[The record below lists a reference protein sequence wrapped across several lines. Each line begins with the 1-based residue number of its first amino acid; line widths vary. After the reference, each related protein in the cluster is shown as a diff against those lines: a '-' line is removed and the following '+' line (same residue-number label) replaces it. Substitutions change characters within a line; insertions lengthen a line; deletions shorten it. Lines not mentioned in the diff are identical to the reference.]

1 VNLIRKIAIIV
12 ILISVAIGSAFGLI
26 ASSSTPRN
34 QQVKISATIISLSV
48 PASCPNVPKNYSNWI
63 QLYVYGNQTNL
74 VLESLTA
81 LTPKPDISLT
91 ISLNSN
97 ESSFVYYRKD
107 NNTQETV
114 SVPGL
119 PFWSIGEDVDLSVT
133 YYYTGANP
141 NSPTVFTVGSIPVK
155 SGNLTC

>member
-1 VNLIRKIAIIV
+1 LNSIKKIAIVV
-12 ILISVAIGSAFGLI
+12 ILVSVVIGSAFGLI
-26 ASSSTPRN
+26 ASSSTPKN
-34 QQVKISATIISLSV
+34 QQVSITARVISLNDD
-48 PASCPNVPKNYSNWI
+48 ASCPNVPGNYSNWV
-63 QLYVYGNQTNL
+63 QLQVNGNQTNL

-97 ESSFVYYRKD
+97 ESSFVYYDR
-107 NNTQETV
+107 NNSTSETI

-119 PFWSIGEDVDLSVT
+119 PYWAIGEDVDLTVT
-133 YYYTGANP
+133 YYYGGTNP
-141 NSPTVFTVGSIPVK
+141 SGPTVLTVGSIPVK

>member
-1 VNLIRKIAIIV
+1 LTRKIAIAV
-12 ILISVAIGSAFGLI
+12 LLFAVAIGSAFGLI

-34 QQVKISATIISLSV
+34 QQVQITASIISLKN
-48 PASCPNVPKNYSNWI
+48 PAACPDIPVNSTNWI
-63 QLYVYGNQTNL
+63 ELNVYGNQTNL

-91 ISLNSN
+91 MSLNAN
-97 ESSFVYYRKD
+97 ESSYVYYHTRSL
-107 NNTQETV
+107 TEETV

-119 PFWSIGEDVDLSVT
+119 AFWNIGEDVDLTVT
-133 YYYTGANP
+133 YYYGGSNP
-141 NSPTVFTVGSIPVK
+141 SGPTVFTVGSVPVK